1 MREIGRKL
9 YSWLDG
15 KEGWLRR
22 ALSESADKR
31 IYLDLIKTS
40 EAQGLNSE
48 TKPVALGLA
57 HLPWELLHND
67 TDFLLNVLPV
77 RKVKQENSSILGEQ
91 NRPLRLLF
99 MATSPEHPGIALL
112 QFEKEETNILQATKD
127 QPLAL
132 VVEESGSVAELGNLV
147 NSYAEDYFDVFH
159 LTGHGVIYTNAAYGG
174 YLPPGKEIEEHTPCF
189 ITEDELGNMA
199 FTTVDDLAKA
209 FKNRFPRVVFLSGCH
224 TGQIANQGTVPSM
237 AEALVKAGAAVVLGW
252 ARPVFD
258 RTGIIA
264 AQTLY
269 QALATGET
277 VEAAVKAA
285 QQEMIAQN
293 RSDWHL
299 LRIYRDTRLIAKL
312 VTPLNTK
319 KREKLKFNP
328 PENEFLDENNIVK
341 VASRGEFVGR
351 RRALQRG
358 LKALRQTGDE
368 IGVFIAGMGG
378 LGKSS
383 LAARLCTRVQSQRDN
398 FQRVVLIGP
407 VDEIKLIGKL
417 ASKYERFSGVPAL
430 LNDPNVPSLKGRL
443 QNFFEHIE
451 DELDQPLL
459 LVLDDFEQNI
469 PESNIA
475 DGSLR
480 MTTDAYRVLEA
491 VCAALAENQAESRL
505 IVTCRYLQA
514 DTLPP
519 HRLHLETLAGMGE
532 SDIEKIYR
540 GWDRQIQLQA
550 RTQRISKIASRNP
563 RLLKWL
569 VEVLQ
574 QPGLAADELLTK
586 LENIELK
593 FRENILAETLLSG
606 LKEEEKKLLARLSVF
621 HLPVQREIIENLY
634 FTSVETFHE
643 TSLHSLTSLSLV
655 ESATVYAGQN
665 VEYRVTTILA
675 PLLQPLLTE
684 AEWQTTRQAATR
696 TIYQTWWE
704 ESDKRNEEQAR
715 EIVRL
720 AVLAQEQEI
729 AMTVGDIIANRWV
742 NTSRFR
748 EAWELCQEILQLGE
762 DYRILGTIA
771 RAEETL
777 GFNSALSHFQQ
788 ALKLCPEN
796 DLKEKASILHN
807 MANLKATQGDIAAA
821 LALFQQSLEITD
833 NSINFVQGKAATL
846 HAMANLKATQG
857 DIAGALALYQQS
869 LEITNSIN
877 DVQGKAATLASMANL
892 KATQGDIAGA
902 LALYQ
907 QSLEIIDSI
916 SDVKTKASILHQIAG
931 LKATQGNI
939 AGALPLYQQSLEIHQ
954 SINNV
959 QGKATTLHNMANLKA
974 TQGDIAGAL
983 PLYQQ
988 SLEIQESIKN
998 VQGKAATLHNMA
1010 GLKATQGDIA
1020 GAIALYQQS
1029 LEIHQSINDV
1039 RGKAATLSNMA
1050 YWEGQRGNK
1059 TQQLELNL
1067 QSAQL
1072 LAQVSAYFN
1081 LRQVLK
1087 NLGVA
1092 AETNGIIYLAQA
1104 VWLCLRIQ
1112 VPLHNT
1118 VNTVEAMYYKL
1129 PQGNEMQGLLGA
1141 TAMFF
1146 CQMRGGEHPQLKEL
1160 EYRSLKIL
1168 SGAASDQG
1176 IETQEAF
1183 DAWFVEEQ
1191 LSDPQ
1196 YFIPRLNQQIEA
1208 IIGDGWVFDP
1218 GEV

>member
-1 MREIGRKL
+1 MPFTFTFSPSQNQTFELRCDYGTRRLDIHELANLINQCEENYYSQEDDDIGLLREIGCKL

-22 ALSESADKR
+22 ALSESTDRR

-40 EAQGLNSE
+40 EAQGLNPE

-67 TDFLLNVLPV
+67 TEFLLYILPV

-127 QPLAL
+127 RRNDLNL

-147 NSYAEDYFDVFH
+147 NSYAENYFDVFH
-159 LTGHGVIYTNAAYGG
+159 LMGHGVIYTKAAYSG
-174 YLPPGKEIEEHTPCF
+174 YLPPGKQIADYTPCF
-189 ITEDELGNMA
+189 ITEDELGDMV

-258 RTGIIA
+258 STGIIA

-285 QQEMIAQN
+285 QMEMIAQKC
-293 RSDWHL
+293 SDWHL
-299 LRIYRDTRLIAKL
+299 LRIYRDTRLIEKL

-328 PENEFLDENNIVK
+328 PENEFLDENNIIK
-341 VASRGEFVGR
+341 VASRVEFVGR

-358 LKALRQTGDE
+358 LKALRQTSDE

-417 ASKYERFSGVPAL
+417 ASKYERFAGVPAL

-505 IVTCRYLQA
+505 IVTCRYLQPE
-514 DTLPP
+514 TLPP

-532 SDIEKIYR
+532 TDIEKIYR

-550 RTQRISKIASRNP
+550 RTQRISKIASGNP

-586 LENIELK
+586 LENTELK

-606 LKEEEKKLLARLSVF
+606 LKEEEKKFLARLSVF
-621 HLPVQREIIENLY
+621 HLPVQGKIIENL
-634 FTSVETFHE
+634 SPNLSPARREALNSPP
-643 TSLHSLTSLSLV
+643 SLDVGNFSPNLSPTRREALNSPPSLVGKGVGGLGLLPKLISLSLV

-684 AEWQTTRQAATR
+684 AEWQTTHQAATR

-704 ESDKRNEEQAR
+704 ESDNCNLRQGL

-720 AVLAQEQEI
+720 AVRAQEQEI
-729 AMTVGDIIANRWV
+729 AVTVGNAIATRWV
-742 NTSRFR
+742 NRSRVR

-762 DYRILGTIA
+762 DYRILETIA
-771 RAEETL
+771 RAEVILALLEL
-777 GFNSALSHFQQ
+777 ALSHFQQ
-788 ALKLCPEN
+788 ALKLCPED
-796 DLKEKASILHN
+796 DLKVKASILHN
-807 MANLKATQGDIAAA
+807 VAILKATQGDIVGAW
-821 LALFQQSLEITD
+821 ALFQQSRDIKE
-833 NSINFVQGKAATL
+833 SINDVQGEAATL
-846 HAMANLKATQG
+846 HEMANLKATQG
-857 DIAGALALYQQS
+857 DIAGAFPLFQQS
-869 LEITNSIN
+869 LEITDSINDVKTKAATLRQMANLQARQRDIAGAFPLFQQCLKIHESIN
-877 DVQGKAATLASMANL
+877 DVQGKAATLASMA
-892 KATQGDIAGA
+892 
-902 LALYQ
+902 
-907 QSLEIIDSI
+907 
-916 SDVKTKASILHQIAG
+916 
-931 LKATQGNI
+931 
-939 AGALPLYQQSLEIHQ
+939 
-954 SINNV
+954 
-959 QGKATTLHNMANLKA
+959 
-974 TQGDIAGAL
+974 
-983 PLYQQ
+983 
-988 SLEIQESIKN
+988 
-998 VQGKAATLHNMA
+998 
-1010 GLKATQGDIA
+1010 
-1020 GAIALYQQS
+1020 
-1029 LEIHQSINDV
+1029 
-1039 RGKAATLSNMA
+1039 

-1059 TQQLELNL
+1059 TEQLELNL
-1067 QSAQL
+1067 QAAQL
-1072 LAQVSAYFN
+1072 FAQVRAYLD
-1081 LRQVLK
+1081 LRRVLT
-1087 NLGVA
+1087 NLGLS

-1104 VWLCLRIQ
+1104 VWLCLRIE
-1112 VPLHNT
+1112 VPLHDT
-1118 VNTVEAMYYKL
+1118 VNTLVAMYYKL
-1129 PQGNEMQGLLGA
+1129 PQGDEMQGLLGE
-1141 TAMFF
+1141 TAVFF
-1146 CQMRGGEHPQLKEL
+1146 CRLRGDGHPQLEEL
-1160 EYRSLKIL
+1160 KDRSLKLLKLL
-1168 SGAASDQG
+1168 SGAAAAQG
-1176 IETQEAF
+1176 IENPEAI
-1183 DAWFVEEQ
+1183 DVWFAEKQ

-1196 YFIPRLNQQIEA
+1196 DFRPRLNQQLEA
-1208 IIGDGWVFDP
+1208 IIGDGWLFNP
-1218 GEV
+1218 GVN

>member
-1 MREIGRKL
+1 MPFTFTFTPSQNQTFELRCDYGTRRLDTHELAKLINQCEENYYSQEDDDIGLLREIGRKL

-22 ALSESADKR
+22 ALSESTDKT

-40 EAQGLNSE
+40 EAQGLNRE

-67 TDFLLNVLPV
+67 TEFLLNVLPV
-77 RKVKQENSSILGEQ
+77 RKVKQENSSIFGEQ

-99 MATSPEHPGIALL
+99 MATSPEHPGIASL
-112 QFEKEETNILQATKD
+112 QFETEETNILQATKD

-132 VVEESGSVAELGNLV
+132 VVEESGSVSELGNLV
-147 NSYAEDYFDVFH
+147 NSYTENYFDVFH
-159 LTGHGVIYTNAAYGG
+159 LTGHGVIYTAAAYSS
-174 YLPPGKEIEEHTPCF
+174 YLPPGKQIADHTPCF
-189 ITEDELGNMA
+189 ITEDELGEMA

-224 TGQIANQGTVPSM
+224 TGQIANQGTIPSM

-252 ARPVFD
+252 ARPVYD

-285 QQEMIAQN
+285 QMEMIAQKC
-293 RSDWHL
+293 SDWHL
-299 LRIYRDTRLIAKL
+299 LRIYRDTRLIEKL
-312 VTPLNTK
+312 VTPLNTF
-319 KREKLKFNP
+319 KREKRKFNP

-417 ASKYERFSGVPAL
+417 ASKYERFAGVPAL

-514 DTLPP
+514 ETLPP
-519 HRLHLETLAGMGE
+519 HKLHLESLAGMGE
-532 SDIEKIYR
+532 SDIDKIYR

-550 RTQRISKIASRNP
+550 RKQRILKIANGNP

-586 LENIELK
+586 LENTQLK

-606 LKEEEKKLLARLSVF
+606 LKEEEKKFLARLSVF
-621 HLPVQREIIENLY
+621 YLPVQREIIENLY

-655 ESATVYAGQN
+655 ESATVYAGQK

-675 PLLQPLLTE
+675 PLLQPILTE

-696 TIYQTWWE
+696 TIYQAWWE
-704 ESDKRNEEQAR
+704 ESNKRNEEQAR

-729 AMTVGDIIANRWV
+729 AITVGDIIANRWV

-777 GFNSALSHFQQ
+777 GLVDSASSHYQL
-788 ALKLCPEN
+788 ALKLCPED
-796 DLKEKASILHN
+796 DLIKKASILHN
-807 MANLKATQGDIAAA
+807 MANLKATQGDIAEAF
-821 LALFQQSLEITD
+821 ALFQQSLEITD
-833 NSINFVQGKAATL
+833 
-846 HAMANLKATQG
+846 
-857 DIAGALALYQQS
+857 
-869 LEITNSIN
+869 SIN
-877 DVQGKAATLASMANL
+877 DVQGKAAILYEMANL
-892 KATQGDIAGA
+892 KATQRDIAEAWA
-902 LALYQ
+902 LLQ
-907 QSLEIIDSI
+907 QASEITDNIN
-916 SDVKTKASILHQIAG
+916 DVETKASILHQ
-931 LKATQGNI
+931 
-939 AGALPLYQQSLEIHQ
+939 
-954 SINNV
+954 
-959 QGKATTLHNMANLKA
+959 MANLKA
-974 TQGDIAGAL
+974 RQGDTAGAFAL
-983 PLYQQ
+983 FQQ
-988 SLEIQESIKN
+988 CLKVHESIN
-998 VQGKAATLHNMA
+998 DVQGKAAKLA
-1010 GLKATQGDIA
+1010 
-1020 GAIALYQQS
+1020 S
-1029 LEIHQSINDV
+1029 
-1039 RGKAATLSNMA
+1039 MA

-1059 TQQLELNL
+1059 AKQLELNL
-1067 QSAQL
+1067 QAAQL
-1072 LAQVSAYFN
+1072 FAQVGAYLD

-1087 NLGVA
+1087 NLGVT

-1112 VPLHNT
+1112 VPLHDT
-1118 VNTVEAMYYKL
+1118 VDTLKPMYNRV
-1129 PQGNEMQGLLGA
+1129 PQGDEMEGLLGV

-1146 CQMRGGEHPQLKEL
+1146 CRIRGGGHPQLEEL
-1160 EYRSLKIL
+1160 EDSGFKLL
-1168 SGAASDQG
+1168 LGAAAGQG
-1176 IETQEAF
+1176 IETKEAF
-1183 DAWFVEEQ
+1183 KAWLLEKH

-1196 YFIPRLNQQIEA
+1196 YFIPRLYQRLEA

-1218 GEV
+1218 GEIV